1 MQLYVPDYIQ
11 KLVPYVPGKPIE
23 ETKRELGLKTVIKLA
38 SNENPLGASPRAIAA
53 MKLAMKELHR
63 YPDSSGFHLK
73 QALSRHL
80 KVEANRILLGNG
92 SNDIIDYL
100 IRAFCVAGDAIAT
113 TQAAFV
119 AYKVCAQVHGVRVH
133 EVPMDNHY
141 RFRPEDMVAAI
152 KADEKCRLVFIA
164 NPNNPTGT
172 YLPHATLMR
181 LLGEIAKIRGGSVL
195 VVLDYAY
202 WEYVT
207 AADLTDPA
215 KVLTEFSNVVVLRTF
230 SKVYGLAGMRVGY
243 GVGSTEVM
251 STLERIRQPFN
262 INSLALVAAEAA
274 LGDKTFVA
282 RARKNNEIGKK
293 FWESGLKKLGIPFW
307 PTQGNFILADFK
319 AGTGKSGIEVFQEC
333 LKLGVILRP
342 VANYGL
348 AGKLRISFG
357 TPAENKKAM
366 QVLGKVLGS
375 LGGLGGAKR
384 RQ

>member
-23 ETKRELGLKTVIKLA
+23 ETKRELGLKAVIKLA
-38 SNENPLGASPRAIAA
+38 SNENPLGASPRAMLAVRAA
-53 MKLAMKELHR
+53 VKDLHR

-80 KVEANRILLGNG
+80 KVESDRILLGNG

-113 TQAAFV
+113 THAAFV

-133 EVPMDNHY
+133 EVAMNDQY
-141 RFRPEDMVAAI
+141 RFKVDDMVAAV
-152 KADEKCRLVFIA
+152 KADSRCRLVFIA

-172 YLPHATLMR
+172 YLPHAEMMR
-181 LLGEIAKIRGGSVL
+181 LLREIAQIREGSVL

-207 AADLTDPA
+207 ATDLTDPA
-215 KVLTEFSNVVVLRTF
+215 VILAEFPNTVVLRTF

-243 GVGSTEVM
+243 GVGSPQVM

-262 INSLALVAAEAA
+262 INSLGLVAAAAA
-274 LGDKTFVA
+274 LGDKAFVA
-282 RARKNNEIGKK
+282 RARKTNEMGKK
-293 FWESGLKKLGIPFW
+293 LWESGLKKMGIPFW
-307 PTQGNFILADFK
+307 PTQGNFMLIDVK
-319 AGTGKSGIEVFQEC
+319 EGSGKTGIEIFQDC
-333 LKLGVILRP
+333 LKHGVILRP

-348 AGKLRISFG
+348 AGKLRVSMG
-357 TPAENKKAM
+357 TPSENKKAL
-366 QVLGKVLGS
+366 QVLAKVIAPARGPR
-375 LGGLGGAKR
+375 A